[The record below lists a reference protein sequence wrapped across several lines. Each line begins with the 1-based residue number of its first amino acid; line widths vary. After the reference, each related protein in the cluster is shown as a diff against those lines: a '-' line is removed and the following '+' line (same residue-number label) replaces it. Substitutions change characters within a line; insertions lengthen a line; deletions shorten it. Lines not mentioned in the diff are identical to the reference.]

1 MAERNY
7 PDLPRVYFDMDGVL
21 ADFEKES
28 RDRNIPFSEL
38 KMTIDAYR
46 HLPIMPGAKEAVQR
60 AMAAGYDVF
69 VLTKIPKKNPYA
81 ATEKLFWIQDH
92 FPELDDKV
100 IITSDKGA
108 VGDTRDILV
117 DDHPEWANAHNFGG
131 TVIKFTGD
139 WEALYSVIEK

>member
-60 AMAAGYDVF
+60 AMAATPLLRNYSGF
-69 VLTKIPKKNPYA
+69 KTIFLNWTIKLLSLQIKVL
-81 ATEKLFWIQDH
+81 
-92 FPELDDKV
+92 
-100 IITSDKGA
+100 
-108 VGDTRDILV
+108 
-117 DDHPEWANAHNFGG
+117 
-131 TVIKFTGD
+131 
-139 WEALYSVIEK
+139 